1 LGVGTNEGTSD
12 GFRVVVTDG
21 NLLGLIDNSI
31 DEGFAVVLAD
41 EVGGLLKGFFDGII
55 LEVIPLVG

>member
-1 LGVGTNEGTSD
+1 M
-12 GFRVVVTDG
+12 VVTDG